1 MNSKA
6 LKFVVSALAI
16 GATMV
21 ACKPAA
27 NASRPASAAAKA
39 QNSEAGASAAFAK
52 AQAAVKAGALD
63 VALGHAETAVELS
76 PRDLGYRMLLA
87 DLYLK
92 DGRFQS
98 AEATFEDVLTLDP
111 SNVRAGLSVALTRIA
126 LGRQG
131 GAIAQLD
138 EMPSAPPADLGL
150 AYALAGEHGRAIE
163 ILELAARSTEAS
175 ARVRQNLALAYA
187 LSGDW
192 QKARTTA
199 GQDVSADQLGARL
212 EQWAKIAQPRESWD
226 QVAAL
231 LGVSPKA
238 DDGQPLRLALAREAD
253 GVALAA
259 AAPAEPAPALAAAP
273 VRQVAIGGPAA
284 EAASQ
289 AQFAEAPAAPVAA
302 APMAE
307 WVSADPAVTETA
319 PPSPDAEEADTRPVY
334 AAAVESLVTPQAP
347 VLRAS
352 APAAPAPRIFDRAPK
367 AKPALRAAGAGR
379 FAVQLGAFA
388 SATAVER
395 AWASAYKRYGFTSHT
410 PLSTTVKLPKGTFH
424 RLSVAGFASHADAAR
439 VCQTVKAKGGVCFV
453 RSVAGDAPV
462 QWAARYAGRRA

>member
-6 LKFVVSALAI
+6 LKFAVSVIAI

-39 QNSEAGASAAFAK
+39 LTSEAGAAAAFAK
-52 AQAAVKAGALD
+52 AQAAVKAGALET
-63 VALGHAETAVELS
+63 ALDHAETAVELS

-92 DGRFQS
+92 DGRFKS
-98 AEATFEDVLTLDP
+98 AETTFEDVLTLDP

-138 EMPSAPPADLGL
+138 EMQSAPPADLGL

-163 ILELAARSTEAS
+163 ILELAARSGEAS

-199 GQDVSADQLGARL
+199 AQDVSADQLGARM

-238 DDGQPLRLALAREAD
+238 DDGQPLRLALGSQAD
-253 GVALAA
+253 GTAFAA
-259 AAPAEPAPALAAAP
+259 AAPVDPIPAAAAAAAP
-273 VRQVAIGGPAA
+273 IRQAAIGGPAV
-284 EAASQ
+284 EAAPEASL
-289 AQFAEAPAAPVAA
+289 AEAPAAPMPA
-302 APMAE
+302 
-307 WVSADPAVTETA
+307 WVSAEPAAAHSA
-319 PPSPDAEEADTRPVY
+319 PPAPDAEEAETRPVY
-334 AAAVESLVTPQAP
+334 AAAVESLITPQAP
-347 VLRAS
+347 VLKATAPIVPIAPNFGHARA
-352 APAAPAPRIFDRAPK
+352 K
-367 AKPALRAAGAGR
+367 AKPAIRAAGAGR
-379 FAVQLGAFA
+379 FAVQLGAFT

-395 AWASAYKRYGFTSHT
+395 AWASAYKRYGFTSLT
-410 PLSTTVKLPKGTFH
+410 PLSTTVKLPRGTFH

-439 VCQTVKAKGGVCFV
+439 VCQTVKAKGGACFV
-453 RSVAGDAPV
+453 RTVAGDAPV
-462 QWAARYAGRRA
+462 QWASRYAGRRA